1 MRNWTNLKTWLLIG
15 SSGTQNEPSLGLSKN
30 PVYVDVAFFQSG
42 YLIWTPCLGSLC
54 EARGSGGTVER
65 VWHLKLKYQEWG
77 WAFWLTGW
85 MDASSMSALQPEP
98 QAPPLWNGVPVPPPT
113 FPAGQYEGL
122 CNFRSEITK
131 VTTPR
136 SMEGSGKLASLPPHN
151 PFWGVLSEGPHGLYR
166 VICVL

>member
-30 PVYVDVAFFQSG
+30 PVYVDIAFFQSG

-85 MDASSMSALQPEP
+85 MDASSMSASQPEP
-98 QAPPLWNGVPVPPPT
+98 QAPPLWNGDRCPPAH
-113 FPAGQYEGL
+113 FPSWSVW
-122 CNFRSEITK
+122 RSLQFQKWDNKSNYSQIHGRKWEISK
-131 VTTPR
+131 PASPQPLLR
-136 SMEGSGKLASLPPHN
+136 SPIRRSTW
-151 PFWGVLSEGPHGLYR
+151 FV
-166 VICVL
+166 